1 MTTLI
6 DMLVYVSLDT
16 QGLGVNQVRRY
27 WHLRHC
33 KCLCGKQPS
42 SRRLFDIQEDFFH
55 MRMTEIIHWLSCRIV
70 APLTLAHPFLVIII
84 SSLYKKKRM
93 ASFSKAYG
101 DNLSTLHCWHML
113 SSPNF
118 SKVFDEYRVTNTT
131 WYNTTPWILQCR
143 SNLYVFFLILIKS
156 KNLSPFLAMVLIW
169 LKRWW
174 FKVGQGCAIRQF
186 PPRQN
191 LSFTVLFDIKWLVIR
206 TNLQLPYLHR
216 RLFS

>member
-1 MTTLI
+1 MLVWETTLVEEAI
-6 DMLVYVSLDT
+6 
-16 QGLGVNQVRRY
+16 
-27 WHLRHC
+27 WH
-33 KCLCGKQPS
+33 
-42 SRRLFDIQEDFFH
+42 SRRL
-55 MRMTEIIHWLSCRIV
+55 LSYENDGDNSLIV
-70 APLTLAHPFLVIII
+70 LSHCGSSNFGPSLPGVVIII

-101 DNLSTLHCWHML
+101 DNLSTLHRWHML